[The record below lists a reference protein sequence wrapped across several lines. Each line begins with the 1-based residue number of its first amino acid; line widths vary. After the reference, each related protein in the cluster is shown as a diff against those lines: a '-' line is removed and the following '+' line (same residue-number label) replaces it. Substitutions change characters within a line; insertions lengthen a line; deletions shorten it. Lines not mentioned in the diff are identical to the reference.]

1 MKRYFYIFDGRRV
14 GPLSFD
20 EIKAANISV
29 ETLVWY
35 EGLENWLPAGDLE
48 EFLYFSDPTEEIE
61 TLVEDDDAIIEE
73 ITIPVQ
79 EGPVSI
85 HPVTGGDNPD
95 SVGIGS
101 PIVQSNSVEAQLKT
115 YSSSLNQ
122 YHGIDDPFSGGQ
134 QHLIYPKQAMFSAP
148 FSFKGRIRRTEY
160 WLSIVIGYVYLFF
173 VIGLVGYSNGS
184 NNLGSVGFLFLIP
197 FYWFLLAQNTKRC
210 HDRGNSG
217 WFQIIPFYGLWMAF
231 GDSDRFVNEYGPNP
245 KGDNLQTR
253 F

>member
-20 EIKAANISV
+20 EIKAANISA
-29 ETLVWY
+29 ETSVWY
-35 EGLENWLPAGDLE
+35 EGLENWQPAGDLE
-48 EFLYFSDPTEEIE
+48 EFRYFSDPKEEIE
-61 TLVEDDDAIIEE
+61 TLIDEDATAKEE
-73 ITIPVQ
+73 VIFPVQ
-79 EGPVSI
+79 EEAILI
-85 HPVTGGDNPD
+85 HPVTLGSNPD
-95 SVGIGS
+95 SDGISS

-134 QHLIYPKQAMFSAP
+134 YQMIYPKQVMFSNP
-148 FSFKGRIRRTEY
+148 FGFKGRIRRTEY
-160 WLSIVIGYVYLFF
+160 WLSYVIAYIYFF
-173 VIGLVGYSNGS
+173 LIAAVTARIERVSGGGS
-184 NNLGSVGFLFLIP
+184 ALFLFILP
-197 FYWFLLAQNTKRC
+197 FYWFLIAQNTKRC

-231 GDSDRFVNEYGPNP
+231 GESDRFVNEYGPNP
-245 KGDNLQTR
+245 KGDNFQKR